1 MENKNNSWICTC
13 FIDIEELNES
23 NLDKYS
29 SMNSLIIVEAQSIGP
44 ELGFTPSRD
53 TLNRLFEDMVSK
65 SVQRICNKH
74 KMMINMLDFREYT
87 RVEEAEGVEGED
99 SIDLFKIVHND

>member
-1 MENKNNSWICTC
+1 
-13 FIDIEELNES
+13 
-23 NLDKYS
+23 
-29 SMNSLIIVEAQSIGP
+29 
-44 ELGFTPSRD
+44 
-53 TLNRLFEDMVSK
+53 MVSK